1 MLKNGV
7 NYFTEELHITVPALE
22 YYDEVTNQFYDLKEQ
37 TARLKHSLISISKW
51 EAKYKKP
58 FLNKLEGKTPE
69 ESTDYIRFM
78 TITQNV
84 DPTFYTRLSNKQIKM
99 INDYISESMT
109 GTHIQK
115 QEGKGTSPYMKP
127 FSAEEIYFWMTEYN
141 IPPEYAKWH
150 LSRLLMLIQVCGI
163 KKAPKKGKRSKGGQD
178 YRALNN
184 ARRKKHHTR
193 G

>member
-7 NYFTEELHITVPALE
+7 NYSTEELHVTIPEQELFDEATNEFITI
-22 YYDEVTNQFYDLKEQ
+22 KEQ
-37 TARLKHSLISISKW
+37 TIRLKHSLISVSKW
-51 EAKYKKP
+51 EAKHKKQ
-58 FLNKLEGKTPE
+58 FLDGVHKRTRQEDL
-69 ESTDYIRFM
+69 DYIRFM

-84 DPTFYTRLSNKQIKM
+84 DPSFYYCLTQEQLKM

-109 GTHIQK
+109 GTFIRETK
-115 QEGKGTSPYMKP
+115 KGPSMRKP
-127 FSAEEIYFWMTEYN
+127 ISSEEIYYWMTEYN

-150 LSRLLMLIQVCGI
+150 LSRLLMLIRVCSI
-163 KKAPKKGKRSKGGQD
+163 KKNPDSKRRSKGEN
-178 YRALNN
+178 YNALNR